1 MDLLQEGGP
10 LLGPVS
16 GCLVP
21 RNELSR
27 GDTWADKARDF
38 IGKGALVESSRVGEP
53 RRTAQLL
60 ARSLGFY
67 DDGISF
73 QIVFGQSFWL
83 RVLLGSA
90 CIAQLKQ
97 GWKANDEAP
106 RTFFSDFCRLSAAS
120 PIHHNWE
127 DSRRKQSSP
136 RKDWWPTQL
145 VGREI
150 NPTFMELR

>member
-21 RNELSR
+21 RNELTR
-27 GDTWADKARDF
+27 GDF

-73 QIVFGQSFWL
+73 QIVFGQSF
-83 RVLLGSA
+83 
-90 CIAQLKQ
+90 
-97 GWKANDEAP
+97 
-106 RTFFSDFCRLSAAS
+106 
-120 PIHHNWE
+120 
-127 DSRRKQSSP
+127 
-136 RKDWWPTQL
+136 
-145 VGREI
+145 
-150 NPTFMELR
+150 